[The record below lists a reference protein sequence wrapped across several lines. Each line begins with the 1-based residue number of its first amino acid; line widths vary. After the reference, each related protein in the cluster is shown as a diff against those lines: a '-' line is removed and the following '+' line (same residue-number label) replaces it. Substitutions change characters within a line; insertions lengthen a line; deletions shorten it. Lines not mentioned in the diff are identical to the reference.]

1 MTKNVTESQTST
13 AQPLTRRQ
21 LRALAAQEAGGSRA
35 RTRRT
40 TLVVAAGVTLAMVG
54 SSYALLGN
62 SERDGERAEAAS
74 APLAA
79 SSADFDTRAHG
90 VASRSQARTLPDDSA
105 ASDVT
110 SPLTIEGGQIV
121 TSTEDEV
128 EVLEH
133 SSVKE
138 NDPTLERG
146 TEKVGTEGKDGSVRR
161 TFSVSTVDGKEVSR
175 LLIAEVRTEPVDEVI
190 KVGTKAPAPV
200 YAAPAAPAANA
211 DTSNPAAG
219 EPVVVNRG
227 GAQGIAQQMVAAR
240 GWNNQ
245 QFQCLV
251 TLWNHESGWRVNATN
266 RSSGAYGIPQ
276 ALPGSKMAS
285 AGADWRTNPAT
296 QITWG
301 LGYISARYGTP
312 CGALGHF
319 HSRGWY

>member
-1 MTKNVTESQTST
+1 MTKNVTENQTST
-13 AQPLTRRQ
+13 AAPLTRRQ
-21 LRALAAQEAGGSRA
+21 LRALAAKTESAAPSRK
-35 RTRRT
+35 RRT
-40 TLVVAAGVTLAMVG
+40 LAVAAGVSLVLVG
-54 SSYALLGN
+54 SSVALLDRGDN
-62 SERDGERAEAAS
+62 LAERAQTPSAQAA
-74 APLAA
+74 AGADTLALQGDRA
-79 SSADFDTRAHG
+79 SQM
-90 VASRSQARTLPDDSA
+90 ASRSLERAPLNNDI

-110 SPLTIEGGQIV
+110 APLTIGSSQVETI
-121 TSTEDEV
+121 TEDEV

-133 SSVKE
+133 TSTKE
-138 NDPTLERG
+138 NDPSLERG
-146 TEKVGTEGKDGSVRR
+146 KEKVATEGKDGSVRR
-161 TFSVSTVDGKEVSR
+161 TYSVNKVDGEEVSR
-175 LLIAEVRTEPVDEVI
+175 VLIAEVRTEPTTEVI
-190 KVGTKAPAPV
+190 KVGTKAPAPR
-200 YAAPAAPAANA
+200 YTAPAP
-211 DTSNPAAG
+211 SSEGG

-296 QITWG
+296 QIKWG
-301 LGYISARYGTP
+301 LGYIAGRYGTP
-312 CGALGHF
+312 CGALSHF